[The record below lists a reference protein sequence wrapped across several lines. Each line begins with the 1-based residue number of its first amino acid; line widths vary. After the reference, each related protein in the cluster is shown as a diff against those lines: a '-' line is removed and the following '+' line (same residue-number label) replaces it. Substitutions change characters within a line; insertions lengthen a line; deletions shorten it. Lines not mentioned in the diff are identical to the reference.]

1 VFARKLLQEQ
11 NKRHFNL
18 KRKRTMSIL
27 YKKVWRLLNPL
38 DKKSA
43 KKVYPVITYK
53 YGVAMDLK
61 QIAKKISRLSG
72 VSEGVVNSVLKDFRT
87 ELKEELLLGRSILT
101 DWDFFILPPVARG
114 RIRQRRLRRMISLAC
129 VFVSVP
135 IRKFVLRLTE
145 APAPKDLAL
154 KMWIASMTNFLQK
167 VVARRHLMEE

>member
-1 VFARKLLQEQ
+1 
-11 NKRHFNL
+11 
-18 KRKRTMSIL
+18 MSIL

-87 ELKEELLLGRSILT
+87 ELKEELLLGRSVNIDGLG
-101 DWDFFILPPVARG
+101 FFYLAARSKG
-114 RIRQRRLRRMISLAC
+114 ADTAETFTANDITG

>member
-1 VFARKLLQEQ
+1 
-11 NKRHFNL
+11 
-18 KRKRTMSIL
+18 MSIL

-87 ELKEELLLGRSILT
+87 ELKEELLLGRSVNIDGLG
-101 DWDFFILPPVARG
+101 FFYLAARSKGAEAFTANDITGLRVCFRANKEIRITANGSTRSEGLSLKDVDRINDELP
-114 RIRQRRLRRMISLAC
+114 
-129 VFVSVP
+129 
-135 IRKFVLRLTE
+135 TE
-145 APAPKDLAL
+145 GGGSSSPDGGIVENPLG
-154 KMWIASMTNFLQK
+154 
-167 VVARRHLMEE
+167 

>member
-1 VFARKLLQEQ
+1 
-11 NKRHFNL
+11 
-18 KRKRTMSIL
+18 MSIL

-87 ELKEELLLGRSILT
+87 ELKEELLLGRSVNIDGLG
-101 DWDFFILPPVARG
+101 FFYLAARSKG
-114 RIRQRRLRRMISLAC
+114 ADTAETFTANDITGLRVC
-129 VFVSVP
+129 VP

>member
-1 VFARKLLQEQ
+1 
-11 NKRHFNL
+11 
-18 KRKRTMSIL
+18 MSIL

-87 ELKEELLLGRSILT
+87 ELKEELLLGRSVNIDGLG
-101 DWDFFILPPVARG
+101 FFILPPVARG
-114 RIRQRRLRRMISLAC
+114 RIRQETFTANDTLAC

>member
-1 VFARKLLQEQ
+1 
-11 NKRHFNL
+11 
-18 KRKRTMSIL
+18 MSIL

-38 DKKSA
+38 DKKST

-53 YGVAMDLK
+53 YGVAIDLK

-87 ELKEELLLGRSILT
+87 ELKEELLLGRSVNIDGLG
-101 DWDFFILPPVARG
+101 FFYLAARSKG
-114 RIRQRRLRRMISLAC
+114 ADTAEAFTANDITGCA
-129 VFVSVP
+129 FVSVP
-135 IRKFVLRLTE
+135 TRKFVLRLTE

>member
-1 VFARKLLQEQ
+1 
-11 NKRHFNL
+11 
-18 KRKRTMSIL
+18 MSIL

-87 ELKEELLLGRSILT
+87 ELKEELLLGRSVNIDGLG
-101 DWDFFILPPVARG
+101 FFYLAARSKADTAEAFTANDITGLRVCFRANKEIRITANGSTRSEGLSLKDVDRINDELP
-114 RIRQRRLRRMISLAC
+114 
-129 VFVSVP
+129 
-135 IRKFVLRLTE
+135 TE
-145 APAPKDLAL
+145 GGGPSSPDGGIVENPLG
-154 KMWIASMTNFLQK
+154 
-167 VVARRHLMEE
+167 

>member
-1 VFARKLLQEQ
+1 
-11 NKRHFNL
+11 
-18 KRKRTMSIL
+18 MSIL

-87 ELKEELLLGRSILT
+87 ELKEELLLGRSVNIDGLG
-101 DWDFFILPPVARG
+101 FFYLPVARG
-114 RIRQRRLRRMISLAC
+114 RIQQRRLQRMTSPAC
-129 VFVSVP
+129 AFVSVP
-135 IRKFVLRLTE
+135 TRKFVLRLTE
-145 APAPKDLAL
+145 APAPKDLAS

>member
-1 VFARKLLQEQ
+1 
-11 NKRHFNL
+11 
-18 KRKRTMSIL
+18 MSIL

-87 ELKEELLLGRSILT
+87 ELKEELLLGRSVNIDGLG
-101 DWDFFILPPVARG
+101 FFYLAARSKG
-114 RIRQRRLRRMISLAC
+114 ADTAEA
-129 VFVSVP
+129 VP
-135 IRKFVLRLTE
+135 TRKFVLRLTE
-145 APAPKDLAL
+145 APAPKDLAS
-154 KMWIASMTNFLQK
+154 KTWIASMTNFLQK
-167 VVARRHLMEE
+167 VVVRRHLTEE

>member
-1 VFARKLLQEQ
+1 
-11 NKRHFNL
+11 
-18 KRKRTMSIL
+18 MSIL

-87 ELKEELLLGRSILT
+87 ELKEELLLGRSVNIDGLG
-101 DWDFFILPPVARG
+101 FFYLAARSKG
-114 RIRQRRLRRMISLAC
+114 ADTAEAFTANDITGFCGFFPGHQRLRVCFRANKEIRITANGSTRSEGLSLKD
-129 VFVSVP
+129 VDRINDELP
-135 IRKFVLRLTE
+135 TE
-145 APAPKDLAL
+145 GGGPSSPDGGIVENPLG
-154 KMWIASMTNFLQK
+154 
-167 VVARRHLMEE
+167 

>member
-1 VFARKLLQEQ
+1 
-11 NKRHFNL
+11 
-18 KRKRTMSIL
+18 MSIL

-43 KKVYPVITYK
+43 KKVYPIITYK

-87 ELKEELLLGRSILT
+87 ELKEELLLGRSVNIDGLG
-101 DWDFFILPPVARG
+101 FFILPPVARG
-114 RIRQRRLRRMISLAC
+114 RIQQRRLRRMTLLAC
-129 VFVSVP
+129 AFVSVP
-135 IRKFVLRLTE
+135 TRKFVLQLTE
-145 APAPKDLAL
+145 APAPKDLAS

-167 VVARRHLMEE
+167 MAVRRHLTEE

>member
-1 VFARKLLQEQ
+1 
-11 NKRHFNL
+11 
-18 KRKRTMSIL
+18 
-27 YKKVWRLLNPL
+27 
-38 DKKSA
+38 
-43 KKVYPVITYK
+43 
-53 YGVAMDLK
+53 MDLK

-87 ELKEELLLGRSILT
+87 ELKEELLLGRSVNIDGLG
-101 DWDFFILPPVARG
+101 FFYLAARSKG
-114 RIRQRRLRRMISLAC
+114 ADTAETFTANDITG